1 MYIYTYLIERLGGVD
16 IDNSLMDNLRDEE
29 EEDSLY
35 LQTAVNL
42 LLQAAEEGF
51 IAAKTDLGI
60 LFELAMDP
68 EKAIRYVH
76 ICIYIYT
83 YIHIHIKN

>member
-1 MYIYTYLIERLGGVD
+1 
-16 IDNSLMDNLRDEE
+16 MDNLRDEE

-68 EKAIRYVH
+68 EKAVRYEYIFIH
-76 ICIYIYT
+76 TYICIYMYA
-83 YIHIHIKN
+83 YMYVFYYG

>member
-1 MYIYTYLIERLGGVD
+1 LIERLDGD

-68 EKAIRYVH
+68 EKAIRYVYIFLH
-76 ICIYIYT
+76 MFIYIYI
-83 YIHIHIKN
+83 YI